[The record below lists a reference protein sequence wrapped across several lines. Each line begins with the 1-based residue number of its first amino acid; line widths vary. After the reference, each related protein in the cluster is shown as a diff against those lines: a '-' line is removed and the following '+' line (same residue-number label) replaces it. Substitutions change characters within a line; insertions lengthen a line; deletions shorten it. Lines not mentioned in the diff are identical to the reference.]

1 MTKRDRRFNLLAPI
15 YDWSM
20 TLAELA
26 LTPYRQDLFSRATG
40 RVLEIGIGTGA
51 TLPYYPPGCQVVGI
65 DTSPSMLRRAGKKAE
80 RLGVEFTPVI
90 MNAERMSFPDGYF
103 DTVVSSLVLCS
114 VGNPL
119 QVLCEIRRIL
129 RPDGRALFLEH
140 VRPSG
145 ALGMVFDMVNVVW
158 GQLVCQLTLHTES
171 LVKRAGFELV
181 DRKAPVDFLRV
192 MEAAPGPAGQGCGD

>member
-1 MTKRDRRFNLLAPI
+1 MTKRDRRFDWLAPI

-20 TLAELA
+20 TIAERA
-26 LTPYRQDLFSRATG
+26 IRPYRQDLLSRAAG

-51 TLPYYPPGCQVVGI
+51 TLQYYPPGCQVVGI
-65 DTSPSMLRRAGKKAE
+65 DTSPSMLQRAGKKAA
-80 RLGVEFTPVI
+80 RLGMEFTPVI
-90 MNAERMSFPDGYF
+90 MNAERIGFPDGHF
-103 DTVVSSLVLCS
+103 DTVVTSLVLCS

-145 ALGMVFDMVNVVW
+145 VLGMVFDAVNVVW
-158 GQLVCQLTLHTES
+158 SQVVCQLNRQTES

-192 MEAAPGPAGQGCGD
+192 IEAAPGPAGQGCGD